1 LKWVASLSTRTR
13 YQDAFE
19 EAAASISSQLGGQKP
34 DLVLIFLSSH
44 YEDEYQRLPLDVKSR
59 FKGAVL
65 LGCSGGAIIGKGQ
78 EVEDRPAL
86 SITAAVLPDVAIVP
100 FHVPPGELPDV
111 DGAAASWEARLGL
124 VPEQEPDFIVLPD
137 PFSSDAQQLAWG
149 LDAAYPRS
157 TVVGGLAS
165 GARAPGEN
173 ALYIGGRTYTSGVVG
188 IAIYGDIKVDTVV
201 AQGCR
206 PLGQPMR
213 ITRSQRNLLFE
224 LDGQPAV
231 EVLDQVFTRLD
242 EREQQI
248 FQLSPMLGI
257 AMDSDRTDFGPGD
270 FLIRNLVGLDRSHGV
285 LAVAAMLETDTM
297 VQFHIRDAAASAHDL
312 AGVLTRHRMGDSGNR
327 ALGALLFSCLG
338 RGRQFYGAADHDT
351 ELFREHFG
359 DIALGGFFCSGEIG
373 PVHGRTFL
381 HGYTSS
387 FGLFRPR
394 GWS

>member
-1 LKWVASLSTRTR
+1 MKWAASLSTRSR
-13 YQDAFE
+13 YE
-19 EAAASISSQLGGQKP
+19 EAFAEAASAIAAQLGGTKP
-34 DLVLIFLSSH
+34 DLVLVFLSAH
-44 YEDEYQRLPLDVKSR
+44 FDEDYDRVPLDVKSH

-65 LGCSGGAIIGKGQ
+65 LGCSGGGIIGKGQ

-86 SITAAVLPDVAIVP
+86 SITAAVLPDVAVVP
-100 FHVPPGELPDV
+100 FHVPPGELPEV
-111 DGAAASWEARLGL
+111 DEAEASWRDRLGL

-149 LDAAYPRS
+149 LDAAYPRA

-173 ALYIGGRTYTSGVVG
+173 ALYLGQRTYTSGVVG
-188 IAIYGDIKVDTVV
+188 VAVYGDIKVDTVV

-206 PLGQPMR
+206 PLGEPMR
-213 ITRSQRNLLFE
+213 ITRCQRNLLFE
-224 LDGQPAV
+224 LDGRSAV
-231 EVLDQVFTRLD
+231 DVLDEVFTSLD
-242 EREQQI
+242 EREQKA
-248 FQLSPMLGI
+248 FQLSPMLGV
-257 AMDSDRTDFGPGD
+257 AMDSERDSYGPGD
-270 FLIRNLVGLDRSHGV
+270 FLIRNLVGLDRGHGV
-285 LAVAAMLETDTM
+285 IAVAAMLEADSM
-297 VQFHIRDAAASAHDL
+297 VQFHIRDAAASALDL
-312 AGVLTRHRMGDSGNR
+312 AGVLTRHRMGDGGDR

-338 RGRQFYGAADHDT
+338 RGRHFYGAADHDT
-351 ELFREHFG
+351 DLFREHFG

-394 GWS
+394 GWN